1 MRGSGAV
8 AVPNTQVEVET
19 IISLNLTEPS
29 TSVHPLT
36 SNKVT
41 VGVPAIPPKLVRKLG
56 FVGGINI
63 LRDLRHILSYLRSYR
78 SQDLLILSY
87 ITSIPSISAL
97 FDRLLLLRTAQI
109 VSMLRNEL
117 DITKIGEQLF
127 RFRKRLA

>member
-41 VGVPAIPPKLVRKLG
+41 VGVPAIPLKLVRKLG

-117 DITKIGEQLF
+117 DITEIGEQLF